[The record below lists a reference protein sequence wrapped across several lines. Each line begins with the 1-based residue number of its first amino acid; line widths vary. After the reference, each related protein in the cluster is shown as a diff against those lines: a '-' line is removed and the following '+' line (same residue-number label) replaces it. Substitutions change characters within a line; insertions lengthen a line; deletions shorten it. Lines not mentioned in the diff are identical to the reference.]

1 MQHFLNYKAFN
12 RFIRATF
19 ARNEEG
25 FLHNAKQKQQK
36 EKNKLKKP
44 NKKNSKGGREDHAFI
59 MQGKITW

>member
-25 FLHNAKQKQQK
+25 FLHNKTKTAQKKLKQSNKQKK
-36 EKNKLKKP
+36 FK
-44 NKKNSKGGREDHAFI
+44 RA
-59 MQGKITW
+59 

>member
-36 EKNKLKKP
+36 KPKKNKKKNKLKQSNK
-44 NKKNSKGGREDHAFI
+44 NKKFKRV
-59 MQGKITW
+59 

>member
-36 EKNKLKKP
+36 KKKRKKLKQSIKQ
-44 NKKNSKGGREDHAFI
+44 NKKIQKGIGRTMHS
-59 MQGKITW
+59 